1 MKTHHSIGILAA
13 IALLCITAF
22 AADSRSTGATQ
33 PVSNPWFLQAEL
45 TGKDSPYNLGAA
57 VSISGG
63 TIAAA
68 ANDVVYVFTR
78 TGGGW
83 SSMTQKA
90 KLTASDGSPLYTVAV
105 SGNTIIAGAYT
116 ANNFTGEAFVFVEP
130 SGGWTDMTETAT
142 LTASD
147 AVQGYY
153 FGISV
158 AIDGNTAVA
167 GAYENDSVGISYPV
181 GAGAAYV
188 FEKPSSGWA
197 SNTETAKLTASD
209 GLSGDD
215 LGYNV
220 AISGNT
226 IAASAPDAAENNTI
240 GEGAV
245 YVFQKTGLS
254 WTSGTQTAKLT
265 ASNGEGFSSLG
276 YTLSLNGRTIAA
288 GALDQIYVFVEP
300 SSGWA
305 NGTQTAELL
314 DPSGYTFLLNA
325 VSVCGPY
332 VLGGYP
338 ETYSHPISD
347 LYVEPSAGWANEGPT
362 YRFKIPA
369 DNGIRRFG
377 TSVDVLG
384 TTLVIGS
391 PLNGPPGGGIIY
403 VYGPS

>member
-1 MKTHHSIGILAA
+1 MALALFCLNA
-13 IALLCITAF
+13 TAV
-22 AADSRSTGATQ
+22 DGRSATGAQ

-45 TGKDSPYNLGAA
+45 TGTDSPYNLGAA

-63 TIAAA
+63 TIATAA
-68 ANDVVYVFTR
+68 SDAVYVFTR
-78 TGGGW
+78 TGGNW
-83 SSMTQKA
+83 TSMTQTA

-105 SGNTIIAGAYT
+105 SGNTIVAGAYT
-116 ANNFTGEAFVFVEP
+116 ANNFTGEAFVYVEP
-130 SGGWTDMTETAT
+130 AGGWTDMTETAT

-147 AVQGYY
+147 SVQGYY
-153 FGISV
+153 FGISL
-158 AIDGNTAVA
+158 AIDGNTAVV
-167 GAYENDSVGISYPV
+167 GAYENNSVGISYPV

-197 SNTETAKLTASD
+197 NNTETAKLTASD

-226 IAASAPDAAENNTI
+226 IAASAPDAAENNTV

-245 YVFQKTGLS
+245 YVFQKSGLN

-265 ASNGEGFSSLG
+265 ASNAEVFSSLG
-276 YTLSLNGRTIAA
+276 YSLSINGATIAA
-288 GALDQIYVFVEP
+288 GALDQIYLFVEP
-300 SSGWA
+300 SGGWS

-347 LYVEPSAGWANEGPT
+347 LYVEPSTGWANGGPT

-403 VYGPS
+403 VYGPA